1 MNTIYTAFEYARQ
14 AHQSIGQVRK
24 YSGNPYIVHPARVV
38 EILIEN
44 GVNTPSTIEAG
55 YLHDVIEDVYPTKPE
70 YSLDAI
76 EKIFGAQVRLLV
88 NELTDQYT
96 KESYPQV
103 NRVNRKQL
111 EAERIA
117 KISDEGLKIKLADMI
132 DNTSDIIKND
142 PGFARVYLNEKQ
154 RVLNL
159 LKDRIEV
166 TADQSLKKLYTKALP
181 NTNDSRI

>member
-1 MNTIYTAFEYARQ
+1 MNTFNTAFEYAHR
-14 AHQSIGQVRK
+14 AHNSIGQVRK

-44 GVNTPSTIEAG
+44 GANNPATIEAA
-55 YLHDVIEDVYPTKPE
+55 YLHDVIEDVFPIKPE

-76 EKIFGAQVRLLV
+76 EQTFNPQVRLLV
-88 NELTDQYT
+88 HELTDEYT
-96 KESYPQV
+96 KEKYPRV
-103 NRVNRKQL
+103 NRENRKQL

-142 PGFARVYLNEKQ
+142 PGFARVYLKEKQ
-154 RVLNL
+154 RVLEM
-159 LKDRIEV
+159 LKDRVEATV
-166 TADQSLKKLYTKALP
+166 DQSLRKLYAKALS